1 MVLYEWH
8 RNRGLS
14 TFLRAPPPREAPRWV
29 SRCGAGGGDR
39 TRTPLSGH
47 GILSPERLPVPPP
60 RRCWVKH
67 GPASVLLPQ
76 SAAHRPT
83 EQGGLMGF
91 MEEGGLEIALPRRV
105 RQAKTSA
112 GAPRFHSGPCT
123 RARPC
128 PGHIRG
134 YQGFPTASQNT
145 HRKTYTDRGYC
156 DCA

>member
-47 GILSPERLPVPPP
+47 GILSPGRLPIPPP
-60 RRCWVKH
+60 RLCWSKH

-83 EQGGLMGF
+83 ERGGLMGF
-91 MEEGGLEIALPRRV
+91 MEEGRLEIAPPRRG
-105 RQAKTSA
+105 RQAKNFVC
-112 GAPRFHSGPCT
+112 APRLPSC
-123 RARPC
+123 
-128 PGHIRG
+128 
-134 YQGFPTASQNT
+134 SV
-145 HRKTYTDRGYC
+145 
-156 DCA
+156 